1 MKVIEAKNIKKSF
14 ENLEVLKEINL
25 SIKKG
30 DFAVVIGKNGSGKS
44 TLLKI
49 AIGLL
54 LPDEGEIKVLNY
66 DVKTKWKKL
75 SKEIGVVLT
84 NERSLYWKLTAY
96 ENLDIFGG
104 IYGVKRNIKKE
115 KIRYLLEKFNLT
127 QFSNITVENFSTGMR
142 KKLMLCKALIHEP
155 KVLFLDEILNGL
167 DPEAVYEMIEY
178 LNELNKE
185 GLTIFM
191 ISHILHGFSKNT
203 DIYFLKDGSLKLTT
217 KFGDIKE
224 ENKNIYDYF
233 RDIIKSEESV

>member
-14 ENLEVLKEINL
+14 GNLEVLKDINL

-127 QFSNITVENFSTGMR
+127 QFSNTAVENFSTGMR

-167 DPEAVYEMIEY
+167 DPEATYEMIEY

-191 ISHILHGFSKNT
+191 ISHILHGFSQNT
-203 DIYFLKDGSLKLTT
+203 NIYLLKDGTLKLTT

-224 ENKNIYDYF
+224 ENENIYDYF